1 MKTVSAAH
9 SSVALAPS
17 AHASYAGW
25 SALASGGS
33 AIATIA
39 ALALA
44 PLLDEGVANALMLA
58 LALVLFV
65 GMIPVAVWLVRGAPV
80 RLAGVAVAAGVVG
93 IAGVLGSVAKALLVM
108 PHALPMVPAQI
119 LETSALGAIGLW
131 LLVADPLALRS
142 RSLSRALA
150 ILGIVAGL
158 GWLLPAM
165 IMWLDLTLGDL
176 GGLTPVLE
184 AIRTFGGMLA
194 ELLYTIWALWLGVRL
209 VRR

>member
-1 MKTVSAAH
+1 MNTVSAAH
-9 SSVALAPS
+9 SSVALKPS
-17 AHASYAGW
+17 ARAWYAGW
-25 SALASGGS
+25 SALASGGF
-33 AIATIA
+33 AIATIV

-44 PLLDEGVANALMLA
+44 PLLDEGVGDALMLA
-58 LALVLFV
+58 LALVLFL
-65 GMIPVAVWLVRGAPV
+65 GMIPVAVWLSRSAASAP
-80 RLAGVAVAAGVVG
+80 GVARAAALVG

-108 PHALPMVPAQI
+108 LHALPMVSAQI

-150 ILGIVAGL
+150 ILGVVAGL
-158 GWLLPAM
+158 GWFLPAA

-176 GGLTPVLE
+176 GGLTPALE
-184 AIRTFGGMLA
+184 AIRMIGGILA
-194 ELLYTIWALWLGVRL
+194 ELVYIIWALWLGVRL

>member
-1 MKTVSAAH
+1 MNSLVQSTTSATR
-9 SSVALAPS
+9 LQPQRGR
-17 AHASYAGW
+17 YAGW

-33 AIATIA
+33 TIATIV

-44 PLLDEGVANALMLA
+44 PLLGSVANALMLA
-58 LALVLFV
+58 LALVLFL
-65 GMIPVAVWLVRGAPV
+65 GMIPIAVWLSRSAASAP
-80 RLAGVAVAAGVVG
+80 GVARAAGVVG
-93 IAGVLGSVAKALLVM
+93 IAGVLGSVAKTLLVV
-108 PHALPMVPAQI
+108 PHALPAAPAYE

-142 RSLSRALA
+142 HSLSRALA

-158 GWLLPAM
+158 GWFLPAV
-165 IMWLDLTLGDL
+165 IMWLELALGDI

-184 AIRTFGGMLA
+184 AIRENGSILA
-194 ELLYTIWALWLGVRL
+194 ALLYTIWALWLGVRL